1 MRAILTLLCCLLAL
15 APLGAD
21 ESDPHRKL
29 YDEATRVF
37 SDLEA
42 HPLPA
47 PNPDQD
53 TEAEL
58 LRAMAHGDRAVD
70 LALYRRLDL
79 DAVTDRLL
87 PALDSSF
94 GRENVGGQMATVR
107 LFLVRGHKL
116 CLEGKVA
123 EGQGWLLKAHRMA
136 RRPNGDGNLLR
147 LLTAIALE
155 HMALTAD
162 GAYVGVWSEP
172 DRLAYVRALEALP
185 PVAGVRRA
193 VLLDDLSLDEPTR
206 FRTLLPLLKPLN
218 SAQRR
223 EKLMATWPLARG
235 FEPEFLRCYEGMVDN
250 LTLESWDALLLQVA
264 DGLEPLNLDKL
275 RAFESRVTAAQAF
288 AKDPTTAPSA
298 PTTPLQ
304 KGEAF
309 YLSLLGSS
317 IQRIARN
324 RLDLDLKTQLLK
336 VALRRGAAL
345 DATDLVGLSSVNHGP
360 LKLGIDETSQRQ
372 AIKGGDRDECFLP
385 LGRRR

>member
-1 MRAILTLLCCLLAL
+1 MCASLTLLCCLLAL

-79 DAVTDRLL
+79 DAVTERLL
-87 PALDSSF
+87 PALDGSF

-116 CLEGKVA
+116 CLEGNVA

-155 HMALTAD
+155 NMTLAAD
-162 GAYVGVWSEP
+162 GAYVGTWSEP

-185 PVAGVRRA
+185 PMAGVRRA

-275 RAFESRVTAAQAF
+275 RAFEARVTAAAAF
-288 AKDPTTAPSA
+288 AKDPTTSPNA

-336 VALRRGAAL
+336 VALRRGAAF
-345 DATDLVGLSSVNHGP
+345 DATDLVGLNSAQHGP

>member
-1 MRAILTLLCCLLAL
+1 MRASLTLLCCLLAL
-15 APLGAD
+15 APLGAA
-21 ESDPHRKL
+21 EPDPHRKL
-29 YDEATRVF
+29 YDEAGRVF

-47 PNPDQD
+47 PNPDQE

-58 LRAMAHGDRAVD
+58 LRAVAHGDRAID
-70 LALYRRLDL
+70 LAFYRRLDL

-87 PALDSSF
+87 PVLDSSF
-94 GRENVGGQMATVR
+94 GGENVGGQMATCR

-147 LLTAIALE
+147 LLTAIAVE
-155 HMALTAD
+155 NMALAAD
-162 GAYVGVWSEP
+162 GAYVGTWSEA

-193 VLLDDLSLDEPTR
+193 VLQDDLSLDEPIR

-223 EKLMATWPLARG
+223 EKLAGLFPSVQN
-235 FEPEFLRCYEGMVDN
+235 FEPLFFRSYEGMVDN
-250 LTLESWDALLLQVA
+250 LTLEGWEALLRGVA

-275 RAFESRVTAAQAF
+275 RAFEARVTAAQAF
-288 AKDPTTAPSA
+288 AKDPTTAPNA

-309 YLSLLGSS
+309 YLSLLGTP
-317 IQRIARN
+317 ICGMARM

-336 VALRRGAAL
+336 VALRRGAGFE
-345 DATDLVGLSSVNHGP
+345 ATDLVGLSSAEHGP
-360 LKLGIDETSQRQ
+360 LKLGVDETSQRQ
-372 AIKGGDRDECFLP
+372 AIKAGNQDGCFLT
-385 LGRRR
+385 LGRGK